1 MFTLFF
7 ISIFTVN
14 NSIYSSITVDG
25 KEVTVDGMF
34 EELSKVMALQKKMN
48 EVFKNSPMVGPM
60 ALDPADFQGT
70 QDKARFRLKTS

>member
-1 MFTLFF
+1 
-7 ISIFTVN
+7 
-14 NSIYSSITVDG
+14 
-25 KEVTVDGMF
+25 MF

-70 QDKARFRLKTS
+70 QDKARFRLKKS